1 MENKEFRNPEPARLK
16 WSRRELFEGGLIAS
30 LLTVLGIGGNARAG
44 GLKRPGTHESI
55 YTRLLGIRPHL
66 PGHGHTTI
74 YGGSRMPPEVM
85 RAMAEA
91 NEEFVDMHEL
101 IGAAGRRAAEVTGAE
116 AGLVTSGSF
125 ASLIIGAAACLSGT
139 DPERIEALPHPT
151 WPKRECLMQR
161 AHRFSYDR
169 AYRAAGMTIIEAESK
184 EDFRKA
190 ITENTAMLSGLASWE
205 RKPDY
210 TSDIMLP
217 EEIVAIGK
225 EAGVP
230 VLIDAASELP
240 PADNLTRYV
249 EMGADLV
256 VISGGKGIRGPQ
268 GTGIM
273 LGRADLIEAAR
284 LNAFPYSNIGRGM
297 KVGKEE
303 VIGLIVALNRFVEL
317 DHDAYQEDWT
327 RNAKYVAAQLQG
339 IPGLV
344 AEYVPRLQ
352 TPLGYDSVRLTWDQS
367 TIPVTPDEARQML
380 RDGEPRI
387 IYAGDLFITRNLEN
401 GEEVAVARRLREFF
415 RDEAP
420 RHEPRSDQASR
431 PIGSERRPS

>member
-1 MENKEFRNPEPARLK
+1 MQEESAPSRSRRGSM
-16 WSRRELFEGGLIAS
+16 WSRRQFFGTSALAS
-30 LLTVLGIGGNARAG
+30 LLIGLGKSAPGRA
-44 GLKRPGTHESI
+44 LRRVDALDSI
-55 YTRLLGIRPHL
+55 YTRLLGVQPHL

-101 IGAAGRRAAEVTGAE
+101 IQAAGRRVAEVTGAE

-125 ASLIIGAAACLSGT
+125 ASLILGAAACLTGT
-139 DPERIEALPHPT
+139 DEDRIEALPHPT
-151 WPKRECLMQR
+151 WPKRECLMQT

-169 AYRAAGMTIIEAESK
+169 AYRAAGMTIVDVESR
-184 EDFRKA
+184 EDFEKA
-190 ITENTAMLSGLASWE
+190 INENTAMISGLASWE

-210 TSDIMLP
+210 TPDIMLP

-225 EAGVP
+225 TAGVP
-230 VLIDAASELP
+230 VFIDAASELP

-256 VISGGKGIRGPQ
+256 AISGGKGIRGPQ
-268 GTGIM
+268 GTGI
-273 LGRADLIEAAR
+273 LVGRADLIEGAR

-317 DHDAYQEDWT
+317 DHDVYQEEWT
-327 RNAKYVAAQLQG
+327 RNAKYVRDELQG
-339 IPGLV
+339 IPGLT
-344 AEYVPRLQ
+344 AEYVPGRM
-352 TPLGYDSVRLTWDQS
+352 TPLGYDSVRLTWDPKR
-367 TIPVTPDEARQML
+367 IPLTPDEARQKL
-380 RDGEPRI
+380 KDGTPRI

-401 GEEVAVARRLREFF
+401 GEEVVVARRLREFF
-415 RDEAP
+415 LQ
-420 RHEPRSDQASR
+420 HV
-431 PIGSERRPS
+431 I